1 MKSITSDQIRAARA
15 LLRWT
20 ANDLA
25 QAAKIGVATVRRAEA
40 QDGELSMTEANRA
53 AVVAALEKAGVV
65 FVEENGEGAGVRFK
79 KR

>member
-1 MKSITSDQIRAARA
+1 MKPITSDQIRAARA

-40 QDGELSMTEANRA
+40 QDGELSMTEANRS